1 MSTMR
6 ATAAT
11 NPGPAN
17 AAKPGSAGAPTTAAL
32 TLAGFAFLAVIA
44 PPFYAILIFVLFNK
58 NSSNDPAFIDEWLAA
73 SIAWIFSSLFATI
86 YPAVK
91 GKVWAVK
98 AIRMMS
104 IIALI
109 LYFAMLT
116 GDISLYFIY
125 PKTERGFSEAF
136 FCFPLGPFLI
146 AAGFLIEGL
155 VNEAWL
161 DPKASPEQIGPSRG
175 TVGDYNKQAGMD
187 ATGHL
192 SPEKLEGGAAAPPPP
207 RWLCYAAPPLAAARM
222 RRWWHCAIFAP
233 LCLATIA
240 LAVFIPIRAIFVYA
254 LMGTFTDRL
263 RSVEAYRKAYAE
275 AQSAE
280 PAPPI
285 TSPSPPKTRRRT
297 APK

>member
-1 MSTMR
+1 M
-6 ATAAT
+6 
-11 NPGPAN
+11 
-17 AAKPGSAGAPTTAAL
+17 
-32 TLAGFAFLAVIA
+32 FLAVIA

-58 NSSNDPAFIDEWLAA
+58 NSSNDPAFINEWLAA
-73 SIAWIFSSLFATI
+73 SIAWIASLLFATI

-109 LYFAMLT
+109 LYFAMLI

-161 DPKASPEQIGPSRG
+161 DPKASPERIGPSRG
-175 TVGDYNKQAGMD
+175 TIGDYNKQAGME

-192 SPEKLEGGAAAPPPP
+192 SAEKLEAALSTPAPPP
-207 RWLCYAAPPLAAARM
+207 RWLCYVAPPIAAARM
-222 RRWWHCAIFAP
+222 KCWWHFAIFTP
-233 LCLATIA
+233 LCLAALA
-240 LAVFIPIRAIFVYA
+240 LAVFMPIRATFVYA
-254 LMGTFTDRL
+254 LMGTFADRL
-263 RSVEAYRKAYAE
+263 RSLEAYRKALAE
-275 AQSAE
+275 AQNAE
-280 PAPPI
+280 P
-285 TSPSPPKTRRRT
+285 PSPISKPSLPKTRHKT